1 MNLTRHATPDGPRW
15 ALDGAYLPPS
25 FHLGL
30 LLELPR
36 EAIAPFLEAL
46 PTECEASGDLLA
58 PIEPAQEVWA
68 AGVTYLRSRDAR
80 EAESQTG
87 DIYTRVYVAERP
99 ELFFK
104 AAGWRVVAPGG
115 AIHVRPD
122 STWDVPEPELTL
134 VINRYGEIVG
144 YCAGNDVSSRS
155 IEGENPLYLPQAKVY
170 NGSCALGPGIHIANP
185 DTFRD
190 VPIRVKIARN
200 NDPVHTGTVY
210 TGEAST
216 SQMKRAFE
224 ELATYLYR
232 ELDFPHG
239 VFLMT
244 GTCLVPPDSFTLTP
258 GDVVIIQVG
267 ELVLQ
272 NPVE

>member
-1 MNLTRHATPDGPRW
+1 MNLTRHQTPDGPRW
-15 ALDGAYLPPS
+15 ALDGAYLAPS
-25 FHLGL
+25 FNLGL

-36 EAIAPFLEAL
+36 EAITPFLAAL
-46 PTECEASGDLLA
+46 PTEGEATGNLLA
-58 PIEPAQEVWA
+58 PIEPTQEVWA

-104 AAGWRVVAPGG
+104 APGWRVVGSGG
-115 AIHVRPD
+115 AIRVRPD

-134 VINRYGEIVG
+134 VINRHGEIVG

-155 IEGENPLYLPQAKVY
+155 IEGENPLYLPQAKIY
-170 NGSCALGPGIHIANP
+170 NGSCALGPGIHIAGP
-185 DTFRD
+185 DTFRN
-190 VPIRVKIARN
+190 VPIRIEIAR
-200 NDPVHTGTVY
+200 HGETVY
-210 TGEAST
+210 KGEADT

-224 ELATYLYR
+224 ELATYLFR

-244 GTCLVPPDSFTLTP
+244 GTCLVPPNSFTLKP
-258 GDVVIIQVG
+258 GDVVTICVG
-267 ELVLQ
+267 ALELR
-272 NPVE
+272 NPVK

>member
-1 MNLTRHATPDGPRW
+1 MNLTRHTTPHGPRW
-15 ALDGAYLPPS
+15 ALDGTWLQPEFS
-25 FHLGL
+25 LSR
-30 LLELPR
+30 LLELSS
-36 EAIAPFLEAL
+36 AAATPFL
-46 PTECEASGDLLA
+46 PTLSTADAAGGDLLA

-68 AGVTYLRSRDAR
+68 AGVTYRRSREAR

-104 AAGWRVVAPGG
+104 AAGWRVVAPGS
-115 AIHVRPD
+115 AIRVRSD
-122 STWDVPEPELTL
+122 SPWNVPEPELTL
-134 VINRYGEIVG
+134 VVNCHGEIVG

-170 NGSCALGPGIHIANP
+170 NGSCALGPAIHLAAP
-185 DTFRD
+185 DIFRE
-190 VPIRVKIARN
+190 VPIRMTIARR
-200 NDPVHTGTVY
+200 GKTVY
-210 TGEAST
+210 AGETDTA
-216 SQMKRAFE
+216 QMKRTYE
-224 ELATYLYR
+224 ELVAYLYR

-244 GTCLVPPDSFTLTP
+244 GTCLVPPPDFTLLP
-258 GDVVIIQVG
+258 GDTVTIYVN
-267 ELVLQ
+267 ELILQ

>member
-1 MNLTRHATPDGPRW
+1 MNLTRHQTPDGPRW

-36 EAIAPFLEAL
+36 KAIVPFLAAL
-46 PTECEASGDLLA
+46 PTAGEAIGDLLA
-58 PIEPAQEVWA
+58 PIEPTQEVWA

-104 AAGWRVVAPGG
+104 AVGRRVVAPNR
-115 AIHVRPD
+115 AIRVRSD
-122 STWDVPEPELTL
+122 SAWNVPEPELTL
-134 VINRYGEIVG
+134 VLNRHGEIAG

-170 NGSCALGPGIHIANP
+170 NGSCALGPGLHIADP

-190 VPIRVKIARN
+190 VPIRIEITRHGETA
-200 NDPVHTGTVY
+200 Y
-210 TGEAST
+210 AGEAST
-216 SQMKRAFE
+216 SQMKRAYE
-224 ELATYLYR
+224 ELAAYLFR

-239 VFLMT
+239 AFLMT
-244 GTCLVPPDSFTLTP
+244 GTCLVPPDTFTLTP
-258 GDVVIIQVG
+258 GDVVTIHVG
-267 ELVLQ
+267 DLTLQ

>member
-1 MNLTRHATPDGPRW
+1 MYLTRHHTPHGPRW
-15 ALDGAYLPPS
+15 ALDGEWL
-25 FHLGL
+25 HLGFSL
-30 LLELPR
+30 SRLLELPHD
-36 EAIAPFLEAL
+36 AVVPFLTTL
-46 PTECEASGDLLA
+46 PTGDAANGDLLA

-87 DIYTRVYVAERP
+87 DIYTRVYVAARP

-104 AAGWRVVAPGG
+104 AAGWRVIAHGG
-115 AIHVRPD
+115 AIRVRPD

-134 VINRYGEIVG
+134 VINRRGEIVG

-170 NGSCALGPGIHIANP
+170 NGSCALGPGIEIATP
-185 DTFRD
+185 DTLRD
-190 VPIRVKIARN
+190 IPIRIEIARN
-200 NDPVHTGTVY
+200 GATVY

-239 VFLMT
+239 AFLMT
-244 GTCLVPPDSFTLTP
+244 GTCLVPPDSFTLMP
-258 GDVVIIQVG
+258 GDEVTICVG
-267 ELVLQ
+267 ALVLH
-272 NPVE
+272 NSVK

>member
-1 MNLTRHATPDGPRW
+1 MNLTRHITPHGSRW

-25 FHLGL
+25 FDLGL
-30 LLELPR
+30 LLELPC
-36 EAIAPFLEAL
+36 EAIAPFLATL
-46 PTECEASGDLLA
+46 PTEGKATGDLLA
-58 PIEPAQEVWA
+58 PIEATQEVWA

-80 EAESQTG
+80 EAESKTG

-104 AAGWRVVAPGG
+104 AAGWRVVGPGG
-115 AIHVRPD
+115 AIRVRPD

-134 VINRYGEIVG
+134 VINRHGEIVG

-170 NGSCALGPGIHIANP
+170 NGSCALGPGIQIAAPDALRDIPIHIEITRHGETIYA
-185 DTFRD
+185 
-190 VPIRVKIARN
+190 
-200 NDPVHTGTVY
+200 
-210 TGEAST
+210 GEAST

-224 ELATYLYR
+224 ELAAYLYR

-239 VFLMT
+239 AFLMT
-244 GTCLVPPDSFTLTP
+244 GTCLVPPDNFTLQS
-258 GDVVIIQVG
+258 GDVVTIAVG
-267 ELVLQ
+267 SLVLENRVQ
-272 NPVE
+272 

>member
-1 MNLTRHATPDGPRW
+1 MNLTRHQTSHGPRW
-15 ALDGAYLPPS
+15 ALDGVYLPPS

-36 EAIAPFLEAL
+36 DAVAPFLEAL
-46 PTECEASGDLLA
+46 PTEGEATGDLLA

-104 AAGWRVVAPGG
+104 AVGWRVVAPGD
-115 AIHVRPD
+115 AIRVRPD

-134 VINRYGEIVG
+134 VIDSHGEIVG

-170 NGSCALGPGIHIANP
+170 NGSCALGPGIEIADP
-185 DTFRD
+185 DTLRD
-190 VPIRVKIARN
+190 IPIRIEIARN
-200 NDPVHTGTVY
+200 GEVVY
-210 TGEAST
+210 EGEAST

-224 ELATYLYR
+224 ELAAYLFR

-239 VFLMT
+239 AFLMT

-258 GDVVIIQVG
+258 GDVVTIQVG
-267 ELVLQ
+267 DLTLQ